1 MLLCI
6 SGKINSGK
14 TTFAEELSQRVE
26 WPKVSFGDF
35 VRKEARK
42 SGLDSSRKTLQELG
56 ESLLNH
62 DIEFFC
68 QSVLAQANWIHKMPL
83 IVEGVRH
90 QEVLDTLREIAA
102 PERVVLIYITTE
114 DSVRFSRISANEQ
127 EVTDE
132 KHSTE
137 TQVQDILLNNADVV
151 ISNNDS
157 VEKAVSEA
165 IVWIK
170 NETSFLRYS

>member
-1 MLLCI
+1 MLICI

-42 SGLDSSRKTLQELG
+42 RGLGSSRKTLQELG

-62 DIEFFC
+62 DIKLFC
-68 QSVLAQANWIHKMPL
+68 QNVLAQADWIHKMPL

-90 QEVLDTLREIAA
+90 QEVLDTLRKIAA
-102 PERVVLIYITTE
+102 PERAVLIYITTK

-127 EVTDE
+127 EMINE

-157 VEKAVSEA
+157 VEKAVNEA
-165 IVWIK
+165 IGWI
-170 NETSFLRYS
+170 NGETSFLRNS